1 MDAVCIVRLFIL
13 VVYLVFILVKIFFFG
28 KVGHLAWGGAVKI
41 WGGSTQNLGGWHP
54 PAPPRKI
61 RLWYRG
67 RRRHERLV
75 RMLGPKMWNFTVRA
89 ALVPNLHSLEE
100 HFKNPLKYT
109 KPQMAITDIKPHD
122 VLLGKL

>member
-1 MDAVCIVRLFIL
+1 MSYLDKRLEMSEQMINEKFPTATPVIML
-13 VVYLVFILVKIFFFG
+13 IDNI
-28 KVGHLAWGGAVKI
+28 
-41 WGGSTQNLGGWHP
+41 NM
-54 PAPPRKI
+54 
-61 RLWYRG
+61 YRG

-100 HFKNPLKYT
+100 HFKDPLKYT